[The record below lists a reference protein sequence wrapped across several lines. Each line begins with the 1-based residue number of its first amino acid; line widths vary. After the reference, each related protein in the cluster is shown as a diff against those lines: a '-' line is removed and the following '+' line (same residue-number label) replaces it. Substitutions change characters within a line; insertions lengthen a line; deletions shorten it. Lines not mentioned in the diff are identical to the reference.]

1 MQQIDEV
8 CPLKVIVVGAG
19 LGGLSAAIALR
30 RQGHCVHILESSS
43 FKSEL
48 GAGLA
53 VPPNTVRSLR
63 GLGCNI
69 DNLKPVDNLC
79 FTAMAHDGSPGMM
92 NNMTDYGQA
101 YGDPWVMAHR
111 VDLHNELMRVALEPE
126 KTGPPAQLRLDSQV
140 ASCNVDACTV
150 SLVDGTIYSADLI
163 VGADGIRSTIRS
175 YVLDAEIDIPPTG
188 IAGYRWLTPAE
199 ALEPY
204 PELDWIIK
212 NPPLG
217 ARLITAPV
225 RRNDSIEQ
233 SGPAPISEK
242 ADKRTIIIYACRN
255 GTMLNVLGVHDD
267 PRNQNE
273 VGWNVP
279 VTQESLLDF
288 FKDYHPR
295 FKRLLELADN
305 VHLWQMRVVPRLE
318 TWINKRVCLL
328 GDSAHA
334 SLPTLGQGFGMGL
347 EDAVALAT
355 LLPMGTKVSD
365 IENRL
370 VAYESLRKGRAEYV
384 AMESFEQ
391 QNIPEKRGLYL
402 RSSMMRDE
410 IMGYDVK
417 AEAEKVFKELMTSTD
432 KVTYRPHVDCLW

>member
-1 MQQIDEV
+1 MQQIDEARA
-8 CPLKVIVVGAG
+8 LKVIVVGAG
-19 LGGLSAAIALR
+19 LCGLSAAIALR
-30 RQGHCVHILESSS
+30 RQGHHVHILESSS

-92 NNMTDYGQA
+92 NNMTDYQKA

-111 VDLHNELMRVALEPE
+111 VDLHNELMRVALDPE
-126 KTGPPAQLRLDSQV
+126 GTGPVAQLRLGVQV
-140 ASCNVDACTV
+140 VSCDVEACTI
-150 SLVDGTIYSADLI
+150 SLVDGSICTADLI

-175 YVLDAEIDIPPTG
+175 YVLGKEIDIPPTG
-188 IAGYRWLTPAE
+188 IAGYRWLIPAE
-199 ALEPY
+199 ALDPY

-225 RRNDSIEQ
+225 RRNDKADD
-233 SGPAPISEK
+233 GEK
-242 ADKRTIIIYACRN
+242 ADKRTIIIYACRS
-255 GTMLNVLGVHDD
+255 GTMINVLGVHDD

-279 VTQESLLDF
+279 VTQENLLEF
-288 FKDYHPR
+288 FEDYHPR
-295 FKRLLELADN
+295 FKRLLQLTDN
-305 VHLWQMRVVPRLE
+305 IHLWQMRVVPRLD

-355 LLPMGTKVSD
+355 LLPMGTKLSD

-370 VAYESLRKGRAEYV
+370 VAYENLRKERAEYV
-384 AMESFEQ
+384 ATESLEQ
-391 QNIPEKRGLYL
+391 QDIPGKRGLYL
-402 RSSMMRDE
+402 RSPVMRDK
-410 IMGYDVK
+410 IMGYDIK
-417 AEAEKVFKELMTSTD
+417 AEAEKVLMELIT
-432 KVTYRPHVDCLW
+432 

>member
-1 MQQIDEV
+1 MQQIDEAH
-8 CPLKVIVVGAG
+8 PLTVIVVGAG
-19 LGGLSAAIALR
+19 LCGLSAAIALR
-30 RQGHCVHILESSS
+30 RQGHHVHILESSS

-92 NNMTDYGQA
+92 NNMTDYHKA
-101 YGDPWVMAHR
+101 YGEPWVMAHR
-111 VDLHNELMRVALEPE
+111 VDLHNELMRVALDPE
-126 KTGPPAQLRLDSQV
+126 GTGPPAQLRLGVQV
-140 ASCNVDACTV
+140 VSCDVEACTI
-150 SLVDGTIYSADLI
+150 SLVDGSICSADLI

-175 YVLDAEIDIPPTG
+175 YVLGKEIDIPPTG

-225 RRNDSIEQ
+225 RRNDKTDD
-233 SGPAPISEK
+233 GEK
-242 ADKRTIIIYACRN
+242 TDKRTIIIYACRN
-255 GTMLNVLGVHDD
+255 GTMINVLGVHDD

-279 VTQESLLDF
+279 VTQENLLEF
-288 FKDYHPR
+288 FEDYHPR
-295 FKRLLELADN
+295 FKRLLQLADSI
-305 VHLWQMRVVPRLE
+305 HLWQMRVVPRLD

-347 EDAVALAT
+347 EDAVALAA

-365 IENRL
+365 VESRL
-370 VAYESLRKGRAEYV
+370 IAYESLRKERAEYV
-384 AMESFEQ
+384 ATESLEQ
-391 QNIPEKRGLYL
+391 QNIPGKRGLYL
-402 RSSMMRDE
+402 RSPMMRDK
-410 IMGYDVK
+410 IMGYDIK
-417 AEAEKVFKELMTSTD
+417 AEAEKVLMELITSTAQ
-432 KVTYRPHVDCLW
+432 

>member
-1 MQQIDEV
+1 MQQIEEA
-8 CPLKVIVVGAG
+8 CPLTVLVVGAG
-19 LGGLSAAIALR
+19 LCGLSAAISLR
-30 RQGHCVHILESSS
+30 RQGHHVHILESSS

-63 GLGCNI
+63 GLGCDI
-69 DNLKPVDNLC
+69 DNLKAVDNLC

-92 NNMTDYGQA
+92 NNMTDYRKT

-111 VDLHNELMRVALEPE
+111 VDLHNELMRVALDTEG
-126 KTGPPAQLRLDSQV
+126 TGPPVQLRLGVQV
-140 ASCNVDACTV
+140 VSCDVEACTV
-150 SLVDGTIYSADLI
+150 SLVDGTVCSADLI

-175 YVLDAEIDIPPTG
+175 YVLGKEIDILPTG
-188 IAGYRWLTPAE
+188 IAGYRWLTPAD
-199 ALEPY
+199 ALDPY
-204 PELDWIIK
+204 SELDWIIK

-225 RRNDSIEQ
+225 RRNEQ
-233 SGPAPISEK
+233 TDDGEK
-242 ADKRTIIIYACRN
+242 ADKRTIIIYACRS
-255 GTMLNVLGVHDD
+255 GTMINVLGVHDD

-279 VTQESLLDF
+279 ITQEKLLEF
-288 FKDYHPR
+288 FGDYHPR
-295 FKRLLELADN
+295 FKRLLQLADSI
-305 VHLWQMRVVPRLE
+305 HLWQMRVVPRLD

-347 EDAVALAT
+347 EDAVALAA

-365 IENRL
+365 VENRL
-370 VAYESLRKGRAEYV
+370 VAYESLRKERAEYV
-384 AMESFEQ
+384 ATESLEQ
-391 QNIPEKRGLYL
+391 QNIPGKRGLYL
-402 RSSMMRDE
+402 RSPMMRDK
-410 IMGYDVK
+410 IMGYDIK
-417 AEAEKVFKELMTSTD
+417 AEAEKVLMELITSTA
-432 KVTYRPHVDCLW
+432 R

>member
-1 MQQIDEV
+1 MQQIDEAH
-8 CPLKVIVVGAG
+8 PSKVIVVGAG
-19 LGGLSAAIALR
+19 LCGLSAAIALR
-30 RQGHCVHILESSS
+30 RQGHHVHILESSS

-92 NNMTDYGQA
+92 NNMTDYHKA
-101 YGDPWVMAHR
+101 YGDSWVMAHR
-111 VDLHNELMRVALEPE
+111 VDLHNELMRVALDPE
-126 KTGPPAQLRLDSQV
+126 GTGPPAQLRLGVQV
-140 ASCNVDACTV
+140 VSCDVEACTI
-150 SLVDGTIYSADLI
+150 SLVDGSICSADLI

-175 YVLDAEIDIPPTG
+175 YVLGKEIDIPPTG

-225 RRNDSIEQ
+225 RRNEQ
-233 SGPAPISEK
+233 TDAASISEK
-242 ADKRTIIIYACRN
+242 TDKRTIIIYACRN
-255 GTMLNVLGVHDD
+255 GTMINVLGVHDD

-273 VGWNVP
+273 IGWNVP
-279 VTQESLLDF
+279 VTQENLLEF
-288 FKDYHPR
+288 FEDYHPR
-295 FKRLLELADN
+295 FKRLLQLADSI
-305 VHLWQMRVVPRLE
+305 HLWQMRVVPRLD

-347 EDAVALAT
+347 EDAVALAA

-365 IENRL
+365 VENRL
-370 VAYESLRKGRAEYV
+370 IAYESLRKERAEYV
-384 AMESFEQ
+384 ATESLEQ
-391 QNIPEKRGLYL
+391 QNIPGKRGLYL
-402 RSSMMRDE
+402 RC
-410 IMGYDVK
+410 K
-417 AEAEKVFKELMTSTD
+417 
-432 KVTYRPHVDCLW
+432 

>member
-1 MQQIDEV
+1 MQHIDEAW
-8 CPLKVIVVGAG
+8 PLKVVVVGAG

-30 RQGHCVHILESSS
+30 RQGHCVHILESSN

-63 GLGCNI
+63 DLGCNI

-92 NNMTDYGQA
+92 NNMTDYRKA
-101 YGDPWVMAHR
+101 YGDPWIMAHR
-111 VDLHNELMRVALEPE
+111 VDLHNELMRVALDPE
-126 KTGPPAQLRLDSQV
+126 GTGPPGQLCLGSQV
-140 ASCNVDACTV
+140 ASCDVEACTV
-150 SLVDGTIYSADLI
+150 SLVDGTICSADLI

-175 YVLDAEIDIPPTG
+175 YVLGKEIDIPPTG
-188 IAGYRWLTPAE
+188 IAGYRWLAPAE
-199 ALEPY
+199 VLEPY

-212 NPPLG
+212 YPPLG

-225 RRNDSIEQ
+225 HRNDDNEQ
-233 SGPAPISEK
+233 TGAASISEK
-242 ADKRTIIIYACRN
+242 TDKRTIIIYACRS
-255 GTMLNVLGVHDD
+255 GTMVNVLGVHDD

-273 VGWNVP
+273 IGWNVP
-279 VTQESLLDF
+279 VTQEILLEF

-305 VHLWQMRVVPRLE
+305 IHLWQMRVVPQLE
-318 TWINKRVCLL
+318 TWINKRACLL

-347 EDAVALAT
+347 EDAVALAA

-365 IENRL
+365 VENRL
-370 VAYESLRKGRAEYV
+370 VAYQSLRKERAEYV

-391 QNIPEKRGLYL
+391 QNIPAKRGLYL
-402 RSSMMRDE
+402 RSPMMRDK

-417 AEAEKVFKELMTSTD
+417 AEAEKVLMELMTS
-432 KVTYRPHVDCLW
+432 VAR